1 MFDLVRSHEK
11 ESGEPGVERIVNYVG
26 WPTPLTKEQRAKFA
40 SQATFKRIARPDGIE
55 ALEPETFVA
64 EPIFFPAS
72 NPARRY
78 AWARGMSAMR
88 EQQTADID
96 ARIVLGGKVGPTTT
110 ATPDGGKKVNWYMG
124 RIPGVIEEAIL
135 TLQAKRPTYLCGGF
149 GGAAAL
155 VAKLLEGEVPHEFT
169 WEYQSQAPHSTEM
182 LELYKKHGIP
192 WQGYEELA
200 DICKGIGVKGLSAA
214 NHLTEAENCELFRS
228 RDVPRIVELL
238 LTGLTR

>member
-1 MFDLVRSHEK
+1 L
-11 ESGEPGVERIVNYVG
+11 
-26 WPTPLTKEQRAKFA
+26 
-40 SQATFKRIARPDGIE
+40 ATLSF
-55 ALEPETFVA
+55 
-64 EPIFFPAS
+64 
-72 NPARRY
+72 
-78 AWARGMSAMR
+78 
-88 EQQTADID
+88 
-96 ARIVLGGKVGPTTT
+96 GGSSVTHAINGNGCGRVVVSVT

-214 NHLTEAENCELFRS
+214 NHLTEADLNEWQPWSVRMQSRAFLRS
-228 RDVPRIVELL
+228 AVC
-238 LTGLTR
+238 